1 MAHLPGCTVVWLS
14 FYIVPLSPFPITH
27 MRNSLSERVLSLFSA
42 HTCLVRE
49 LKSPALPSPL
59 QFPYTAAICHL
70 PSPVCASKGARAC
83 SFRVHRRLVPP
94 GCRCDSGLWA
104 SGWVGG
110 AWRSQ
115 GLKIHLR
122 RIGKGPSGKGQL
134 WWEGRRTKCQGGEF
148 SAWPEEG
155 LLSYKKIVWVS
166 SETGQGQT
174 EKGPCQPLKYLPH
187 ARNYGECIPS
197 LAPGHM

>member
-1 MAHLPGCTVVWLS
+1 MTWETLGYKWLFFQVVQLFGFLS
-14 FYIVPLSPFPITH
+14 TVPLSPFPMAH
-27 MRNSLSERVLSLFSA
+27 MRNSLSEGVWSLLSA
-42 HTCLVRE
+42 HTCLIRE
-49 LKSPALPSPL
+49 LKSPTLPSPL

-83 SFRVHRRLVPP
+83 SFRVPRRLVPP

-104 SGWVGG
+104 SRWVDG

-115 GLKIHLR
+115 GLGIHLR

-155 LLSYKKIVWVS
+155 LLSLKKNCLG
-166 SETGQGQT
+166 EF
-174 EKGPCQPLKYLPH
+174 
-187 ARNYGECIPS
+187 RNRPR
-197 LAPGHM
+197 PD